1 MLFGKLRMAS
11 AGWKGLFG
19 KFRTTCAGWRG
30 GFGILA
36 CHGISRLAAVS
47 LTASGKDTMINIQR
61 FFENH
66 LANREI
72 SAEEL
77 RQFAEDHIG
86 KLKALPSLPAS
97 LTALIAPT
105 EAAFDEFDGKLSA
118 RATLQATQSG
128 GTITKD
134 EALQLFRTT
143 VRQREGRV
151 RDKFAKGSAAYAE
164 FYPQGLQEYNKA
176 RLGQVPALLDRFIA
190 AAGKY
195 QADLGP
201 ELLAE
206 FTALKATFATARDG
220 QVEAKGDL
228 AQARANVAST
238 RAALELQLGKNIL
251 AIASHHLGHP
261 ERAAD
266 YFNQSL
272 LEDPTRGSG
281 DDEAPK
287 PVG

>member
-1 MLFGKLRMAS
+1 
-11 AGWKGLFG
+11 
-19 KFRTTCAGWRG
+19 
-30 GFGILA
+30 
-36 CHGISRLAAVS
+36 
-47 LTASGKDTMINIQR
+47 MINIAR

-86 KLKALPSLPAS
+86 KLKALPSPPPN
-97 LTALIAPT
+97 LTALLAPT
-105 EAAFDEFDGKLSA
+105 ETAFDAFDDKLSDRTTYLA
-118 RATLQATQSG
+118 AQIG

-134 EALQLFRTT
+134 EVLQVFRST

-151 RDKFAKGSAAYAE
+151 RDKFPKGSAAYAE
-164 FYPQGLQEYNKA
+164 FYPQGLKDYNRA
-176 RLGQVPALLDRFIA
+176 RIGQLPALLDRYITA
-190 AAGKY
+190 ADKHKAT
-195 QADLGP
+195 LGP

-206 FTALKATFATARDG
+206 FNALKTSFTTARES

-228 AQARANVAST
+228 AQV
-238 RAALELQLGKNIL
+238 RAALAAARVVLEMQLGKNIL
-251 AIASHHLGHP
+251 AIASHHLGQR

-272 LEDPTRGSG
+272 LEDPTRSN
-281 DDEAPK
+281 EE
-287 PVG
+287 PVTPPPAG

>member
-1 MLFGKLRMAS
+1 
-11 AGWKGLFG
+11 
-19 KFRTTCAGWRG
+19 
-30 GFGILA
+30 
-36 CHGISRLAAVS
+36 
-47 LTASGKDTMINIQR
+47 MIQITR

-66 LANREI
+66 LANRQI

-86 KLKALPSLPAS
+86 KLKALPALPAN
-97 LTALIAPT
+97 LTALLAPT
-105 EAAFDEFDGKLSA
+105 KTAFDAFDDKLA
-118 RATLQATQSG
+118 DRTTFLAAQIG

-134 EALQLFRTT
+134 EVLQLFRST

-151 RDKFAKGSAAYAE
+151 RDKFPKGSAAYAE
-164 FYPQGLQEYNKA
+164 FYPQGLKDTNRA
-176 RLGQVPALLDRFIA
+176 RLGQLPALLDRFITA
-190 AAGKY
+190 AEKHKAT
-195 QADLGP
+195 LGP

-206 FTALKATFATARDG
+206 FNALKTSFATARDG

-228 AQARANVAST
+228 AQV
-238 RAALELQLGKNIL
+238 RAALAAARVILEMQLGKNIL

-272 LEDPTRGSG
+272 LEDPTRN
-281 DDEAPK
+281 DEDGVTPPPA
-287 PVG
+287 G